1 MFMLYKL
8 NKMANKSKKKYSL
21 VINGITESIDAT
33 KELIKM
39 IDDLDKRLK
48 EFQKAKIKVQFD
60 TSGLDNLDKKVVV
73 GSKKSGTATNPQD
86 KLAAQIEKEKA
97 KYIAQQNEEYRK
109 QSQELERIKAAN
121 KEISKENKNIAD
133 GVKDIGGEYANTL
146 AGQRAYLAD
155 LKKQLS
161 NLELG
166 TDEWEKL
173 GQEVL
178 KVNEK
183 VKRLEES
190 YGVFTRSVGNY
201 EKAALGFKESANG
214 VKVYDNS
221 IKGLTVRINDLTEEL
236 ENVDAS
242 SDRFAELSEEIRKA
256 KIELQQLEKAS
267 DVEGNLAENL
277 LGVKFETEINGIK
290 YVFDDVNQGVG
301 LLEDKLY
308 SLVAAGKQNTK
319 EFKLISDQIV
329 KMRNAVISTDAAI
342 DRMVTSGKGLSQV
355 FTLINGFTGV
365 ASIGQGLVQ
374 LFGGQNE
381 SLDESLQKFAGLA
394 LVMQGVQATQEQ
406 LKDKTALF
414 TRVLDGLN
422 NSISRGYDLLKKI
435 PGIGKSIFGTLE
447 SVVSQANIVMNNI
460 FSKENIFKN
469 LQTDIYNIINEL
481 NRSFSQLNLDSSVL
495 KNVLTLKKYKKSN
508 QEIISLLGLDG
519 MEDAFKEEF
528 SKILDSDLFEQ
539 YKDKQGELSQV
550 FQDLYDGISK
560 INSKPIEKLM
570 AATLNGNKAAKA
582 VLMLV
587 SSIKALAKSTLI
599 LAAIQLAFE
608 AITKAVELLGDL
620 WNWMTGDIRN
630 IDKSFK
636 QLEGTLNSV
645 NEELNKTNKEIDRL
659 EASGAIS
666 NIQKL
671 TLQFE
676 ALQVATEKARNEL
689 LRYTQS
695 QKNLKPLDPTE
706 DVSNTWGFSTAS
718 EDMGEFIEK
727 YKGLIKAVQM
737 GEDYIGANG
746 GNWFKEVFWFT
757 ADDAKADLK
766 SATKAIFEDISYQ
779 INNIDF
785 SKGEAAYKQFI
796 DVISQEQNQIA
807 LENIDIL
814 GDNEWA
820 KSLKAR
826 IDAYKQFAE
835 QLYDINTQ
843 IVQNDTETQKK
854 ILQNNIEAMTDRFAK
869 EKALLEQQKK
879 QELDDSRGNPE
890 LEASVL
896 KKYNTLELNLKKQQ
910 ARELRDIDRQ
920 IADNNIA
927 ALKDSLNKRIK
938 ELESQKQREIDAAKD
953 SELKVNEQ
961 IASINNKYNRLIADA
976 KEDFYRELQDK
987 QEAYL
992 KSSIQL
998 ELDYAN
1004 QIEDIQRQIEE
1015 KRMSNKTQDVDNQG
1029 LDVGVNLS
1037 YNVNGGIDAV
1047 RQYYNELL
1055 AEQVAYNEKKKQLDI
1070 EANRQNTY
1078 FNVEDEKKR
1087 LQEQLNGIKES
1098 YEEQNKVIDEALRDG
1113 TITVEQAN
1121 EDRLKATEEYHKAV
1135 QTAEEQNADMVNEI
1149 IKEGKLKEENII
1161 KTSEQTKQNI
1171 IAESINKQIGLYS
1184 EYADKIATEM
1194 EKSTQKNTRP
1204 SGLINFKAEKS
1215 NLENAKSEYQKL
1227 LNDIEGEYQNLQSK
1241 LDKKEISF
1249 NDFTQAKKELDGLKE
1264 TTSEKLSD
1272 VLKNLDEFGMTFA
1285 QNLAGVITQYA
1296 QQFGSLFSMFD
1307 ELLTAKYDKEEEEL
1321 ERKQEILDKELEQ
1334 IEDAYDKQQE
1344 VVQKYSDNINSIED
1358 ELSSARGDRRAFL
1371 VDQLAQQ
1378 REAMLQ
1384 EQATEQKIEE
1394 QKIANQKKQE
1404 QLQKQQDALEKKR
1417 RNQEKRANIIQATI
1431 NTATAVT
1438 NALATP
1444 PWFLGVALAATAA
1457 ALGAAQ
1463 IGIIASQK
1471 FADGGLLNGKSHSQG
1486 GMKIEGTNMEVEG
1499 GEYVINKASTEKNL
1513 PLIEYIN
1520 SNRRTLTMSDIQ
1532 SALSANSRMDISSI
1546 ANTPTSS
1553 NLNTNYNIRDM
1564 VNYQP
1569 EDNSTYVVSVVDINN
1584 AMNRVTKVKALA
1596 GLS

>member
-1 MFMLYKL
+1 
-8 NKMANKSKKKYSL
+8 MANKSKKKYSL

-73 GSKKSGTATNPQD
+73 GSKKSSGGTTVQD
-86 KLAAQIEKEKA
+86 KQAAKLEQEKA

-109 QSQELERIKAAN
+109 QQQELNRIKSLN
-121 KEISKENKNIAD
+121 KDIETENKQIAD
-133 GVKDIGGEYANTL
+133 GVKNIGGEYANTL
-146 AGQRAYLAD
+146 QGQRAYLAD
-155 LKKQLS
+155 LKKQLA
-161 NLELG
+161 NMELG

-178 KVNEK
+178 KVNEN

-236 ENVDAS
+236 ENVDVA

-308 SLVAAGKQNTK
+308 SMVMAGKQNTK
-319 EFKLISDQIV
+319 EFKLISEQIV
-329 KMRNAVISTDAAI
+329 KMKNAVVATDAAI
-342 DRMVTSGKGLSQV
+342 DSMVGSSKGLTNVMSLV
-355 FTLINGFTGV
+355 TGFTGI
-365 ASIGQGLVQ
+365 ASLGQGLIQ
-374 LFGGQNE
+374 LFGGQNKE
-381 SLDESLQKFAGLA
+381 LDESLQKFAGLT
-394 LVMQGVQATQEQ
+394 LVMTGVQEIQKEMIQSTSVFGKLMNSVWGGLDKYFGIFDKFSQKMKDVSTTYEL
-406 LKDKTALF
+406 LKRSVGGDSMDRAFNQWEMTNELF
-414 TRVLDGLN
+414 E
-422 NSISRGYDLLKKI
+422 SIS
-435 PGIGKSIFGTLE
+435 E
-447 SVVSQANIVMNNI
+447 NA
-460 FSKENIFKN
+460 KE
-469 LQTDIYNIINEL
+469 
-481 NRSFSQLNLDSSVL
+481 
-495 KNVLTLKKYKKSN
+495 
-508 QEIISLLGLDG
+508 
-519 MEDAFKEEF
+519 
-528 SKILDSDLFEQ
+528 
-539 YKDKQGELSQV
+539 
-550 FQDLYDGISK
+550 LYDNI
-560 INSKPIEKLM
+560 
-570 AATLNGNKAAKA
+570 AKA
-582 VLMLV
+582 VAQGSNGNIVEFNIEEMLKMDTEDIKEQFGDAAAEAV
-587 SSIKALAKSTLI
+587 EAFKKNFDSDKALDGFIRKMDAINGKASGFQKTMVKWGSMGKGIIVTIKGISNALSILSASFKMIAKSTII
-599 LAAIQLAFE
+599 LAAVQLAFE
-608 AITKAVELLGDL
+608 AISKVIGWLTDGINWLLGD
-620 WNWMTGDIRN
+620 TKN
-630 IDKSFK
+630 IDNTFK

-814 GDNEWA
+814 GDDEWA

-896 KKYNTLELNLKKQQ
+896 KKYNTLEINLKKQQ

-961 IASINNKYNRLIADA
+961 IVSINNKYNRLIADA

-1004 QIEDIQRQIEE
+1004 QMEDIQRQIEE
-1015 KRMSNKTQDVDNQG
+1015 KRMSNKTQDIDNQG

-1215 NLENAKSEYQKL
+1215 NLENAKTEYQKL

-1417 RNQEKRANIIQATI
+1417 KNQEKRANIIQATI

-1486 GMKIEGTNMEVEG
+1486 GIPVGNTGIEVEG

-1520 SNRRTLTMSDIQ
+1520 SNRRTLTMSDLQ
-1532 SALSANSRMDISSI
+1532 TAMAANSRMDISGSMI
-1546 ANTPTSS
+1546 GNTPST
-1553 NLNTNYNIRDM
+1553 LNTNYNVRDM

>member
-1 MFMLYKL
+1 
-8 NKMANKSKKKYSL
+8 MANKSKKKYSL
-21 VINGITESIDAT
+21 VINGISESIDAT
-33 KELIKM
+33 KELIKL
-39 IDDLDKRLK
+39 IDDLDNRLK
-48 EFQKAKIKVQFD
+48 QFQKAKIKVQFD
-60 TSGLDNLDKKVVV
+60 TSGLDKKVVV
-73 GSKKSGTATNPQD
+73 GSKKSSGTATNPQD

-109 QSQELERIKAAN
+109 QSQELNRIKSLN
-121 KEISKENKNIAD
+121 KDIETENKQIAD

-146 AGQRAYLAD
+146 QGQRAYLAD
-155 LKKQLS
+155 LKKQLA
-161 NLELG
+161 NMELG

-178 KVNEK
+178 KVNEN

-236 ENVDAS
+236 ENVDAA
-242 SDRFAELSEEIRKA
+242 SDRFGELSEEIRKA

-267 DVEGNLAENL
+267 DVEGNLSENL

-319 EFKLISDQIV
+319 EFKLISEQIV
-329 KMRNAVISTDAAI
+329 KMRNAVVSTDAAI

-381 SLDESLQKFAGLA
+381 SLDESLQKFAGLT

-414 TRVLDGLN
+414 TRVWNGLN
-422 NSISRGYDLLKKI
+422 DSLSRGYEWLKSIKVLN
-435 PGIGKSIFGTLE
+435 IGKIFEGFSNTI
-447 SVVSQANIVMNNI
+447 SQASKALDNLSLNINVKQELDALI
-460 FSKENIFKN
+460 KFF
-469 LQTDIYNIINEL
+469 QTDIKSAFDDLRGYIDDIDISNIV
-481 NRSFSQLNLDSSVL
+481 S
-495 KNVLTLKKYKKSN
+495 LKKGGVSN
-508 QEIISLLGLDG
+508 VDVLQMLGLDTLP
-519 MEDAFKEEF
+519 DD
-528 SKILDSDLFEQ
+528 I
-539 YKDKQGELSQV
+539 KDKLNEAMNSVDFKGLADKEKELSE
-550 FQDLYDGISK
+550 ISK
-560 INSKPIEKLM
+560 QLNEEIQKIDSKPIRNLM
-570 AATLNGNKAAKA
+570 TAALNGNKAAKA

-676 ALQVATEKARNEL
+676 ALKTATEKARNEL
-689 LRYTQS
+689 LRFTQS

-706 DVSNTWGFSTAS
+706 DVSDTWGFSTAS
-718 EDMGEFIEK
+718 EDMDEFIEK

-814 GDNEWA
+814 GDDEWA

-890 LEASVL
+890 LESSVL
-896 KKYNTLELNLKKQQ
+896 KKYNTLEINLKKQQ

-1004 QIEDIQRQIEE
+1004 QIYDIQRQIEE
-1015 KRMSNKTQDVDNQG
+1015 KRMSNKTQDIDNQG

-1070 EANRQNTY
+1070 EANKQNTD

-1121 EDRLKATEEYHKAV
+1121 EDRLKATEEYHNAV
-1135 QTAEEQNADMVNEI
+1135 QTAEEQSADMVNEI

-1215 NLENAKSEYQKL
+1215 NLENAKTEYQKL

-1404 QLQKQQDALEKKR
+1404 QLKKQQDALEKKR
-1417 RNQEKRANIIQATI
+1417 KNQEKRANIIQATI

-1520 SNRRTLTMSDIQ
+1520 SNRRTLTMSDLQ
-1532 SALSANSRMDISSI
+1532 TAMAANSRMDISSI

-1569 EDNSTYVVSVVDINN
+1569 ENNSTYVVSVVDILS
-1584 AMNRVTKVKALA
+1584 ATNRVNKVKALA